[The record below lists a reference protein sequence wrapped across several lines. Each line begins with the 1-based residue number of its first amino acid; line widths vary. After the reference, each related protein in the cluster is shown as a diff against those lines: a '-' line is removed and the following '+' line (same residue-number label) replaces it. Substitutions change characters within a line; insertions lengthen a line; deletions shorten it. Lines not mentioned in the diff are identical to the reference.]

1 MGAKLC
7 VENKTNIP
15 VAVLLEQVSVRY
27 WARVPPQ
34 SKVIWHPDHFHV
46 DRGIYTV
53 RAVDASSHTFESPN
67 MKKEKAKAI
76 GGGVLMGV
84 GGATLLAGL
93 ALIVVPGLGVVLT
106 GIGGALA
113 FAGGAGATGAGVA
126 TALKESAAVK
136 RGVHIGKCKILV
148 DSDFDE
154 NKVMKL
160 TLEKVDYDED
170 DEEDGNTTLL
180 IKERDGIAPT
190 QGACCQPLG
199 TSLTC
204 KSGDFRNVCK
214 RYFKSLEIPGNAV
227 EAE

>member
-27 WARVPPQ
+27 WARVPPK

-148 DSDFDE
+148 DSDFDK

-160 TLEKVDYDED
+160 TLEKV
-170 DEEDGNTTLL
+170 
-180 IKERDGIAPT
+180 
-190 QGACCQPLG
+190 
-199 TSLTC
+199 
-204 KSGDFRNVCK
+204 
-214 RYFKSLEIPGNAV
+214 
-227 EAE
+227 